1 MGTCIQNPLSGIPSS
16 QFSNFSGTSIIDVDI
31 PDSLSYRTSHG
42 TEEKRKKRGKTRK
55 LSKESEGECEAE
67 VVL

>member
-42 TEEKRKKRGKTRK
+42 TEEKKIADRAVPNHCDT
-55 LSKESEGECEAE
+55 LQIPQA
-67 VVL
+67 